1 MIEFKATPPQWFEN
15 IILAFNDFDP
25 NGTAF
30 RYGGL
35 MLNDEVFVDLNHL
48 KVLMGWQTSAI
59 QRIRQ
64 HRLKGA

>member
-1 MIEFKATPPQWFEN
+1 MISTLME
-15 IILAFNDFDP
+15 LHL
-25 NGTAF
+25 G
-30 RYGGL
+30 GGL

-48 KVLMGWQTSAI
+48 KVLMGWQASAI